1 MNKIGDLLTVK
12 LKSIEIVKGF
22 SILIILFSNSIN
34 YWLVFGDELKEIYG
48 FIITILEVI
57 GPLLYIFVGSFSIS
71 FTLNKKMGTYHE
83 KKNRNKILKQALFL
97 ILLGSLYN
105 IILNPNSEFPI
116 NLWGWNILVFLGF
129 SQIICYLAYKLVR
142 WARLVIGLSV
152 ILLTP
157 GIRELLFIGKDTNLF
172 IEVIHFMVVSPFPNY
187 SLLPFAS
194 ISLFS
199 TVFGELIFES
209 IALNSNKANLHSTQS
224 IIKYGLV
231 LLICGLLLPFMDIGL
246 VVTADNFNPSMYP
259 FLETVPILTAH
270 NVLYIPG
277 LPLFLLKGTPSNLF
291 LSMGLALLIIAI
303 FFYYSDILHKN
314 GKICRI
320 LNIYGSHS
328 ITIFFVQ
335 FLFLLILY
343 QKIILLLFFPFIIIY
358 IAILGMLF
366 FLWQKN
372 GKSIL
377 SLDWM
382 MGKIGG
388 KTKD

>member
-34 YWLVFGDELKEIYG
+34 YWLVFGDELKDIYG

-71 FTLNKKMGTYHE
+71 FTLNKKMGTHHE
-83 KKNRNKILKQALFL
+83 KTNRNKVLKQALFL

-105 IILNPNSEFPI
+105 IILNPNSQFPI

-172 IEVIHFMVVSPFPNY
+172 MGVIHFIVVSPFPNY

-194 ISLFS
+194 ISFFS
-199 TVFGELIFES
+199 TVFGELIFEA
-209 IALNSNKANLHSTQS
+209 IALNSNRANLRSTQS

-259 FLETVPILTAH
+259 FLEAVPILTAH
-270 NVLYIPG
+270 NILYIPG

-291 LSMGLALLIIAI
+291 WLMGLALLIIAI
-303 FFYYSDILHKN
+303 FYYYSDVLHKN
-314 GKICRI
+314 SKICRI
-320 LNIYGSHS
+320 LNIYGRHS

-335 FLFLLILY
+335 FLFILLLY
-343 QKIILLLFFPFIIIY
+343 QKITLLLFFPFIIIY
-358 IAILGMLF
+358 IAILGVLF

-382 MGKIGG
+382 MDKIGG

>member
-34 YWLVFGDELKEIYG
+34 YWIVFGDELKEIYG

-194 ISLFS
+194 ISFFS
-199 TVFGELIFES
+199 TVFSELIFES

-224 IIKYGLV
+224 IIKYSLV

-259 FLETVPILTAH
+259 FLEAVPILTAH
-270 NVLYIPG
+270 NVLYITG

-335 FLFLLILY
+335 FLFILILY

-358 IAILGMLF
+358 IAILGVLF

-372 GKSIL
+372 GNSIL

>member
-1 MNKIGDLLTVK
+1 MNKKGDLLTVK

-34 YWLVFGDELKEIYG
+34 YWLVFGDELKDIYG
-48 FIITILEVI
+48 FIIVILEVI
-57 GPLLYIFVGSFSIS
+57 GPSLYIFVVSFSIS

-83 KKNRNKILKQALFL
+83 KTNRNKILKQALFL
-97 ILLGSLYN
+97 ILLGCLYN

-152 ILLTP
+152 IFLTP
-157 GIRELLFIGKDTNLF
+157 GIRELLFIGKDTNV
-172 IEVIHFMVVSPFPNY
+172 IMEVIHFIVVSPFPNY

-194 ISLFS
+194 ISFFS
-199 TVFGELIFES
+199 TVFGEYIFES
-209 IALNSNKANLHSTQS
+209 IALDSNRANLHSTQS

-231 LLICGLLLPFMDIGL
+231 LLICGLLLPFIDIGP

-259 FLETVPILTAH
+259 FLEAVPILRAYDL
-270 NVLYIPG
+270 LYIPG

-291 LSMGLALLIIAI
+291 LLMGLALLIIAL
-303 FFYYSDILHKN
+303 FYYYSEILHKN

-320 LNIYGSHS
+320 LNIYGNHS

-335 FLFLLILY
+335 FLFVLILY
-343 QKIILLLFFPFIIIY
+343 QKITLLLFFPFLILY
-358 IAILGMLF
+358 IAILGVLF

-372 GKSIL
+372 GKSVL
-377 SLDWM
+377 SLDWIM
-382 MGKIGG
+382 DKIGG
-388 KTKD
+388 